1 MKTVRSF
8 IAILGVLS
16 FCLNASAQNPQG
28 DVELRKAAQDGD
40 VKAVNELIRLE
51 ADVNGRDK
59 KGRTPLLWA
68 APARDNPLMI
78 HILVA
83 NGADVNAS
91 DKDGDTALMIAASQ
105 SNAGNVKALLESGA
119 RVNAAN
125 KAGRT
130 ALMASAFRANLPEM
144 KLLLANG
151 ADIKLRDK
159 KGRTA
164 YDVAKKGSTN
174 YADELNK
181 KRFAEAL
188 ELLKIP

>member
-1 MKTVRSF
+1 MKTVR
-8 IAILGVLS
+8 ALILIPGVLG
-16 FCLNASAQNPQG
+16 FCLSATAQNPQG

-78 HILVA
+78 HLLVA

-91 DKDGDTALMIAASQ
+91 DRDGETALMIAASQ
-105 SNAGNVKALLESGA
+105 SNAGNVKALLELGA
-119 RVNAAN
+119 KVNAVN

-130 ALMASAFRANLPEM
+130 ALMAAAFRANLPEI

-151 ADIKLRDK
+151 ADIKVKDK

-164 YDVAKKGSTN
+164 YDVATKGSTN
-174 YADELNK
+174 YRDELNQQ
-181 KRFAEAL
+181 RFAEAL